1 MATNIFTI
9 SEKKPKWQRFWNE
22 KLIWAEDD
30 FDDDDDDFDD
40 DDNDDDDVDDDNDNA
55 DDAAVK

>member
-9 SEKKPKWQRFWNE
+9 SEKKPKWQKFWNE

-30 FDDDDDDFDD
+30 FDDYDDDDD
-40 DDNDDDDVDDDNDNA
+40 DDNYNA
-55 DDAAVK
+55 GDAAVK